1 MNIKAHDQQ
10 TQTSANSLKR
20 RKKNNF
26 LGIGYCYSWVQ
37 ENSPAS
43 AFQVVKAIGAY
54 HHSIFENILLIL
66 LNHIEGIYF
75 KRLHI
80 NDKQNFN
87 TFQRIKIKQAPS
99 LDKKKIKE

>member
-43 AFQVVKAIGAY
+43 AFQVVKDIGAY
-54 HHSIFENILLIL
+54 HHSILENILFIL
-66 LNHIEGIYF
+66 LNHIEGIF
-75 KRLHI
+75 I
-80 NDKQNFN
+80 
-87 TFQRIKIKQAPS
+87 
-99 LDKKKIKE
+99 